1 MLDQYDR
8 VLCEADA
15 SPLPSTLKFE
25 RAPNFQQGKL

>member
-8 VLCEADA
+8 CEADA